1 MRITRQ
7 TLVKEAVESSP
18 EAPAIFARHGINPL
32 ERCQGMYDL
41 NTIEDAEEWCGLHD
55 IDGLVAELNEAAE
68 RDQSGRPASE
78 CAAHR

>member
-1 MRITRQ
+1 MRVTRQ
-7 TLVKEAVESSP
+7 TLVKEAVESSR
-18 EAPAIFARHGINPL
+18 EAPAIFSRHGINPL

-68 RDQSGRPASE
+68 REQAGRPAPE
-78 CAAHR
+78 CAPQR